1 MTSAKFY
8 SQDDVE
14 LARAALNELP
24 DLKKARLTKADVLS
38 ELKPAIVSLYDDKG
52 YTVEDI
58 RAALENVGIQASTK
72 AIREM
77 VIRKKMAKKTSTS
90 STRSAPSGSVEQGNT
105 PAASGGQTG
114 NQP

>member
-1 MTSAKFY
+1 MTSAKYY

-14 LARAALNELP
+14 LAKAGLSELP
-24 DLKKARLTKADVLS
+24 DLKKARLTKADVLN
-38 ELKPAIVSLYDDKG
+38 ELKPVIVSLYDDKG

-58 RAALENVGIQASTK
+58 RVALENVGIQAGTK

-77 VIRKKMAKKTSTS
+77 VICKKTAKKKTTA
-90 STRSAPSGSVEQGNT
+90 STRSAPSGSVAQGNT

>member
-1 MTSAKFY
+1 MTSAKYY

-14 LARAALNELP
+14 LAKAGLSELP
-24 DLKKARLTKADVLS
+24 DLKKARLTKADVLN
-38 ELKPAIVSLYDDKG
+38 ELKPAIVSLYVDKG

-58 RAALENVGIQASTK
+58 RAALENVGIQAGTK

-77 VIRKKMAKKTSTS
+77 VIRKKTAKKKNTTSTRTAPAS
-90 STRSAPSGSVEQGNT
+90 SVDKGNT
-105 PAASGGQTG
+105 PAASGGQPG